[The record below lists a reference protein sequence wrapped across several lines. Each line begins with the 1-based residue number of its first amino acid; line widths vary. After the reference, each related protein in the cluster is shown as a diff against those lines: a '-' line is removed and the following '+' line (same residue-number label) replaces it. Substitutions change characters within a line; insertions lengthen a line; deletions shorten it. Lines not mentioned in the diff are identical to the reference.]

1 MSELYRLASRITE
14 LLESRHR
21 DDMIG
26 LVRAKGEVAVR
37 TGFLVT
43 LITPHDPDDPEK
55 LRLLREAAIAMDIT
69 P

>member
-1 MSELYRLASRITE
+1 MPELYQLAQRVTE
-14 LLESRHR
+14 FLELQHR

-26 LVRAKGEVAVR
+26 LVRAKGEVAMR

-55 LRLLREAAIAMDIT
+55 LRLLREAAVAMNIAL
-69 P
+69 